1 MAAVFHL
8 SGAGGGGRNDDGGGG
23 KIGDSHGYEAGM
35 RRAVR
40 FWTNKPACPA
50 SGNNY
55 FLWTHNNDRFA
66 TDMEQHLHI
75 IISQVD

>member
-35 RRAVR
+35 RGAPLL
-40 FWTNKPACPA
+40 N
-50 SGNNY
+50 
-55 FLWTHNNDRFA
+55 
-66 TDMEQHLHI
+66 Q
-75 IISQVD
+75 